1 MFSTMNIFPLLSIG
15 VFMIFMASG
24 NSHMSLTLILVIL
37 LLSLNYRE
45 SQESGRRSR
54 METLGNII
62 KNKCD
67 TEWMIS
73 ALAPFKDPPVP
84 VSLMVDYT
92 DGGEKRTKQLQSIRG
107 QLLGIAQGI
116 VSNFPHNEIV
126 NKCAEMVAS
135 DLGKDTAGKFLNNW
149 DRMDSVYVTCVLQ
162 NIWSPDLPPWIYG
175 SLLQQYGTAP
185 LMLCLLAIR
194 AYFTPLDQLLRGRF
208 SPAPEDI
215 LVSNANNEIR
225 MVMDYRRVFM
235 GATLDSLLQYS
246 DGASVEQIEDLIR
259 RLDKKEVITPVELRW
274 ILTAE
279 YVVRFKNNPSTVWTL
294 ETL

>member
-1 MFSTMNIFPLLSIG
+1 
-15 VFMIFMASG
+15 
-24 NSHMSLTLILVIL
+24 
-37 LLSLNYRE
+37 
-45 SQESGRRSR
+45 

-149 DRMDSVYVTCVLQ
+149 DRMDSVYITCVLQ

-246 DGASVEQIEDLIR
+246 DGASTEQIEDLIR